1 MILEKWD
8 DEAKEV
14 VRKFSSNE
22 KDRLNAIIA
31 MHIMVCNMNDE
42 SAYMTWIEL
51 AVPDCPSEWDF
62 IDFAQN
68 DEGTEENKLFDEAVD
83 LFKKLWN
90 EYANDAHG
98 LYIGRKA
105 Y

>member
-22 KDRLNAIIA
+22 KDRLDAIIA

-42 SAYMTWIEL
+42 SAYMAWIEL

-62 IDFAQN
+62 IDLHRMMKEQ
-68 DEGTEENKLFDEAVD
+68 
-83 LFKKLWN
+83 
-90 EYANDAHG
+90 
-98 LYIGRKA
+98 RKMNRLMKQLICSRN
-105 Y
+105 YGMNMQKMTMVYT

>member
-42 SAYMTWIEL
+42 GAYMTWIYV
-51 AVPDCPSEWDF
+51 VPDEATEWDF

-90 EYANDAHG
+90 EYAKDDHG